1 MPQEINNILV
11 ENDISCHQQLC
22 EAVNTSGGGG
32 GGCSSNNNTTNNGAG
47 ECVEIMEDEEEN
59 EQSRIG

>member
-22 EAVNTSGGGG
+22 EAVNTSGGS
-32 GGCSSNNNTTNNGAG
+32 GCSNNNNSGGNG